1 MKNFEFSEETIKSVA
16 EKMIQERK
24 EKFEKLSSFIKQPI
38 FYKIIRTIIDKKIFL
53 DEENFRYFPEKVLSE
68 FQIKELTEQDL
79 NTFIE
84 AIIDDELFVPQNTTV
99 EEDNCF
105 ENTTSE
111 KLGLKVF
118 MMWGQGCCIQIF
130 PASMNR

>member
-16 EKMIQERK
+16 EKIIQERK
-24 EKFEKLSSFIKQPI
+24 DKFERLSSFIKQPI

-53 DEENFRYFPEKVLSE
+53 DEENFRYFPEKVLSKFE
-68 FQIKELTEQDL
+68 IKELTEQDL

-84 AIIDDELFVPQNTTV
+84 AIIDDEILIPQNTTV

-105 ENTTSE
+105 ENTTSK

-130 PASMNR
+130 PASMSR

>member
-16 EKMIQERK
+16 EKIIQERK
-24 EKFEKLSSFIKQPI
+24 DKFERLFSFIKQPI

-53 DEENFRYFPEKVLSE
+53 DEENFRYFPEKVLSKFE
-68 FQIKELTEQDL
+68 IKELTEQDL

-84 AIIDDELFVPQNTTV
+84 AIIDDEILIPQNTTV

-130 PASMNR
+130 PASMSR

>member
-16 EKMIQERK
+16 EKIIQERK
-24 EKFEKLSSFIKQPI
+24 EKFERLSSFIKQPI

-68 FQIKELTEQDL
+68 FEIKELTKQDL

-84 AIIDDELFVPQNTTV
+84 AIIDDDILIPQNTTV

-130 PASMNR
+130 PASMSR

>member
-16 EKMIQERK
+16 EKIIQERK
-24 EKFEKLSSFIKQPI
+24 DKFERLSSFIKQPI

-53 DEENFRYFPEKVLSE
+53 DEENFRYFPEKVLSKFE
-68 FQIKELTEQDL
+68 IKELTEQDL

-84 AIIDDELFVPQNTTV
+84 AIIDDEILIPQNTTV

-130 PASMNR
+130 PASMSR

>member
-16 EKMIQERK
+16 EKIIQERK
-24 EKFEKLSSFIKQPI
+24 EKFERLSSFIKQPI

-68 FQIKELTEQDL
+68 FEIKELTNQDL

-84 AIIDDELFVPQNTTV
+84 AIIDDDILIPQNTTV

-130 PASMNR
+130 PASMSR